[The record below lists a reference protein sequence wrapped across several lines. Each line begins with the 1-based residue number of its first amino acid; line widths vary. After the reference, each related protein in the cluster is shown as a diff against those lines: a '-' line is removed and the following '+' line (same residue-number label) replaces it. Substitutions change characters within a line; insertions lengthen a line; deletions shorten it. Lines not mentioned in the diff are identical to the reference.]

1 MKKVLVIKPSSLGD
15 VIHALRVVSVFRKSE
30 QEFEIHWVIRNG
42 LEAIVTASG
51 ITDRHF
57 LFERGGGLLK
67 YLSLAKEL
75 RAQKYDYVLDMQ
87 GLLRSGLLSLLSG
100 CPNRY
105 GRADGR
111 EFSTVFYKCIGPKD
125 RNALIH
131 AIDRLTPFLDP
142 FVERSKEDPLIL
154 DFPKSVASP
163 EIPEKKRSSL
173 PRVILFPESRRSEK
187 VWPYFRELAG
197 KLIAGNLAEVVVCGT
212 RVDQEYADA
221 CDLRGRLN
229 LAELANTLKHGALI
243 VSNDSAP
250 LHLASA
256 LGRPVLG
263 LFGPTEPTRYG
274 PYPQD
279 GKESVTISSPHGK
292 MEQIEAGQVFDQ
304 VRRMI

>member
-1 MKKVLVIKPSSLGD
+1 MKILVIKPSSLGD
-15 VIHALRVVSVFRKSE
+15 VIHALRVVSVFRKSD
-30 QEFEIHWVIRNG
+30 QAFEIHWVIRKG
-42 LEAIVTASG
+42 LETIVNASG
-51 ITDRHF
+51 IVDRHF

-75 RAQKYDYVLDMQ
+75 RAQKYDYVIDMQ
-87 GLLRSGLLSLLSG
+87 GLLRSALLSLLCG

-111 EFSTVFYKCIGPKD
+111 EFSTAFYKCIGPKD
-125 RNALIH
+125 RKAQIH

-142 FVERSKEDPLIL
+142 FVERSEDDRLTL
-154 DFPKSVASP
+154 DFPNSVASF
-163 EIPEKKRSSL
+163 EIPGKKESSL
-173 PRVILFPESRRSEK
+173 PRVILFPESRRREK

-197 KLIAGNLAEVVVCGT
+197 MLIDANLAEVIVCGT
-212 RVDQEYADA
+212 QADEEYAGT

-229 LAELANTLKHGALI
+229 LSELTDALKTAALI

-263 LFGPTEPTRYG
+263 LFGPTESLRYG

-279 GKESVTISSPHGK
+279 DKESVAISSPDGK
-292 MEQIEAGQVFDQ
+292 MEGIEAVQVLDQ
-304 VRRMI
+304 VRKMI

>member
-1 MKKVLVIKPSSLGD
+1 MKILVIKPSSLGD
-15 VIHALRVVSVFRKSE
+15 VIHALRVVSVFRKSD
-30 QEFEIHWVIRNG
+30 QDFQIHWVIRKG
-42 LEAIVTASG
+42 FETIVSASG

-87 GLLRSGLLSLLSG
+87 GLLRSSLLSLLSG

-111 EFSTVFYKCIGPKD
+111 EFSTAFYKCLGSKD
-125 RNALIH
+125 RKAEIH
-131 AIDRLTPFLDP
+131 AIDRLVPFLDP
-142 FVERSKEDPLIL
+142 FAERPEGDRLAL
-154 DFPKSVASP
+154 DFPNSVASF
-163 EIPEKKRSSL
+163 EIPDTKVPSL

-187 VWPYFRELAG
+187 VWPYFRELSG
-197 KLIAGNLAEVVVCGT
+197 MLIDANLAEVIVCGT
-212 RVDQEYADA
+212 QADKEYAGT
-221 CDLRGRLN
+221 CDLRGKLS
-229 LAELANTLKHGALI
+229 LAELANILKGDALV

-256 LGRPVLG
+256 IGRPVLG
-263 LFGPTEPTRYG
+263 LFGPTESLRYG

-279 GKESVTISSPHGK
+279 EKESVTISSPDGK
-292 MEQIEAGQVFDQ
+292 MEQIELDQVFDQ